1 MAKRLPTLQSILQV
15 YAVIAV
21 LLAGWTIT
29 AFLWKLS
36 AWLLLL
42 NLGEVL
48 TIFSYAMTANLLES
62 LLLISILL
70 VLSLLLPAPV
80 LRDRFALRGSLL
92 AIGLIG
98 ALMAFVGIHMQSGLQ
113 NRTLLLVAPLV
124 VIAVTTFLLWSSA
137 RVVHLVHA
145 GILWI
150 SDRLIVF
157 LFVLIPL
164 FLFFSAYAVIRNAL

>member
-1 MAKRLPTLQSILQV
+1 
-15 YAVIAV
+15 
-21 LLAGWTIT
+21 
-29 AFLWKLS
+29 
-36 AWLLLL
+36 
-42 NLGEVL
+42 
-48 TIFSYAMTANLLES
+48 
-62 LLLISILL
+62 
-70 VLSLLLPAPV
+70 
-80 LRDRFALRGSLL
+80 LRGSLL

-113 NRTLLLVAPLV
+113 IRTLLLVAPLV

-150 SDRLIVF
+150 SDRLIIF